1 MFAQVLTISRYIVH
15 LLFTLADSPKE
26 EMPKEEATG
35 VSPEEEQMLHR
46 QTSLDELKQRFTRK
60 ENQLKI
66 QLEEAK
72 SKYKSKTRIL
82 QKQLAEA
89 TSSIIAK
96 DEAEKL
102 AKKLKSTLE
111 EVNEELSRAT
121 VRIDE
126 FQEKL
131 TSSESENA
139 ILSEKLLQKEA
150 EIEKL
155 AEQISM
161 LATKQAEE
169 AAQSHFPSAL
179 EISEV
184 PSFQSF
190 PVAPGDSPMMSESI
204 MPLVATEV
212 ALDELPDMLPYS
224 LEQSIVS
231 MDPAPLGSPFGSSLL
246 NDRDSVA
253 PSSQHPVPYSLSMLA
268 GSRLSHYSSAAQ
280 VCCRK

>member
-1 MFAQVLTISRYIVH
+1 
-15 LLFTLADSPKE
+15 
-26 EMPKEEATG
+26 MPKEEATG

-46 QTSLDELKQRFTRK
+46 QTSLDELKQQFARK
-60 ENQLKI
+60 ENQLKL

-161 LATKQAEE
+161 LATKQ